1 MCGEE
6 SAALDLAPS
15 EVLRLAPAPPAAAGG
30 TSPPGGSGDG
40 QACGASTVCSCGCVS
55 GRHCLVFPWEV
66 ANFLSFISK
75 LEIRGGVSQ
84 NFSAVKC
91 GCID

>member
-6 SAALDLAPS
+6 SAAHDLAPS
-15 EVLRLAPAPPAAAGG
+15 EVLRPAPAPPAAAGG
-30 TSPPGGSGDG
+30 TSPPGGSGDR
-40 QACGASTVCSCGCVS
+40 QARRASPRCSCGCVS
-55 GRHCLVFPWEV
+55 GRHCLIFPWKI

-91 GCID
+91 GCTD